1 MTIITHEKPH
11 VCVAYFTAAKAFEI
25 HRVGPP
31 GDRSCLGPCAVEN
44 RGLSIGSGG

>member
-1 MTIITHEKPH
+1 MAIISQDQPR

-25 HRVGPP
+25 HRVGPS
-31 GDRSCLGPCAVEN
+31 GDRSCLGPCAVGN